1 MFRFS
6 QTRPQLRLQ
15 HEATCRH
22 MTVTCHWAGEDTCA
36 AGLVSLKDIE
46 DHLLTE
52 HGDLVAQVVEDGRV
66 MKMTLFTFRW
76 IRRAR
81 RW

>member
-1 MFRFS
+1 MMFRFS

-22 MTVTCHWAGEDTCA
+22 MTVRCHWAGEDTCA

-52 HGDLVAQVVEDGRV
+52 HGDLVAQVEDDSE
-66 MKMTLFTFRW
+66 MKMTPFTFRW
-76 IRRAR
+76 SRRAR
-81 RW
+81 RL